1 MANRILQEKCSYH
14 RVAAANAF
22 FDIMKATV
30 QSQTAPLLWHK
41 SDAFSTGKG
50 SGVGGLA
57 WRWLHLFDPVG
68 SRFDAA
74 FLTTDKAFD
83 PEFHG
88 FVVARTRIEPLIIQ
102 QVMQSRLQAGNMCAL
117 RCFEDITIAFGAVD
131 KLLQEEVNSEVAQ
144 ADFTNLTQQR
154 IDYCCFVLRTF
165 DGDICLLPQQGVL
178 AGDTFPVNIFRNSC
192 RRVVVEWEASVTD
205 PLRFFFRA
213 RTPDG
218 RRVDCSKC
226 IYADDIGKLILVGRQ
241 TAQRRNTNKTAV
253 TSPCT
258 SPIYEYARKNIPQ
271 YNSQQQNHQ
280 QT

>member
-1 MANRILQEKCSYH
+1 
-14 RVAAANAF
+14 
-22 FDIMKATV
+22 
-30 QSQTAPLLWHK
+30 
-41 SDAFSTGKG
+41 
-50 SGVGGLA
+50 
-57 WRWLHLFDPVG
+57 
-68 SRFDAA
+68 
-74 FLTTDKAFD
+74 
-83 PEFHG
+83 
-88 FVVARTRIEPLIIQ
+88 
-102 QVMQSRLQAGNMCAL
+102 MQSRLQAENLCAL
-117 RCFEDITIAFGAVD
+117 KCFEDITNAFGSVD
-131 KLLQEEVNSEVAQ
+131 KLLQEKVNSEVAH

-178 AGDTFPVNIFRNSC
+178 AGDPCSVNMFRNSC

-241 TAQRRNTNKTAV
+241 TAQRRNASNTAV

-258 SPIYEYARKNIPQ
+258 APIYEYARNKNPQ
-271 YNSQQQNHQ
+271 YKSQQQLVEMCRSQYKHYEQ
-280 QT
+280 HLAAAMWKHSMKMSSKKQVCQPLLCGTHSIAVSRQLSQEGMHFQSTTQSSLKHVT